1 MYLII
6 FFIFTDNE
14 LIFRILLGL
23 NLVSFVSHP
32 AYYTRKYQLDV
43 DNGSPNPG
51 SGPRQKIASLLA
63 VVGLVATFLYI
74 IKWPGLRSRWLRWLG
89 SAIALSGFGLLQW
102 AQKPLGENWSDR
114 AHLGAGH
121 QLVVSGPYQYV
132 RHPIYASFLLIL
144 GSTVLVTANWFIGST
159 WIMMMVLD
167 IRSRIEIEEQ
177 LMIARYGDQYLDY
190 MSRTGRILPEF

>member
-74 IKWPGLRSRWLRWLG
+74 INPGWMAWSSLPL
-89 SAIALSGFGLLQW
+89 AALAGISNCTVRFRAAAVGTKTPGRELERQGPPGGWSPAGGQRTLPICPPSHLCILPADPGF
-102 AQKPLGENWSDR
+102 DR
-114 AHLGAGH
+114 PGH
-121 QLVVSGPYQYV
+121 RQLVHRQHLDHDDGPGYKV
-132 RHPIYASFLLIL
+132 PH
-144 GSTVLVTANWFIGST
+144 
-159 WIMMMVLD
+159 
-167 IRSRIEIEEQ
+167 
-177 LMIARYGDQYLDY
+177 
-190 MSRTGRILPEF
+190 